1 MKRRSFFTSLGLVTA
16 AAAAPSIVKAQ
27 KEEPFAHVPRD
38 YMDIPEE
45 PEEFQEL
52 DEALTP
58 EQDRMD
64 IIWE

>member
-1 MKRRSFFTSLGLVTA
+1 MKRRRFFSSMGFAAVA
-16 AAAAPSIVKAQ
+16 AAVPSMVKAQ
-27 KEEPFAHVPRD
+27 EEKAFAHSPWD
-38 YMDIPEE
+38 YAQVQEE

-52 DEALTP
+52 EVDFTP